1 MLKPGITRFLL
12 AAFVIFFH
20 ISKFFFLGRFA
31 VCSFFI
37 LSGYWIT
44 LMFEKKYSHKKSP
57 LKTFYVSRI
66 WRLFPVFYAFTII
79 GFIVWWLTD
88 STVPSLINN
97 LHGMNSAVFWLSN
110 SVLFTYYSLPK
121 VTILVPAW
129 SLDIELQ
136 FYILFPLLFYI
147 GCKNYKRL
155 NYIFLLSL
163 LLFVYISVSYS
174 NLWIKNSMLVYL
186 YLFVFGM
193 IIYFRKI
200 QFKKVTEIICI
211 VVVLI
216 IIALQYVFS
225 YTIQHYKDEASIY
238 YIMLSFVL
246 VALFVPTLANSVRK
260 ASDKNDKFWGEMSFL
275 IYLSHW
281 VWIKP
286 YGVFSAGTSSSVHL
300 LYLLLF
306 FIATLLSSFVIYN
319 LIDRPMEK
327 LRHQWINKQA

>member
-44 LMFEKKYSHKKSP
+44 LMFEKKYSLKENP
-57 LKTFYVSRI
+57 LKTFYISRV
-66 WRLFPVFYAFTII
+66 WRLFPIFYAFTII
-79 GFIVWWLTD
+79 GFFVWWLTD
-88 STVPSLINN
+88 RSVPSVINS
-97 LHGMNSAVFWLSN
+97 LHGIDSAVFWLSN
-110 SVLFTYYSLPK
+110 TVLFTYYSLPK

-129 SLDIELQ
+129 SLDIEMQ

-147 GCKNYKRL
+147 GYKNYKRL
-155 NYIFLLSL
+155 NYIFLATLLS
-163 LLFVYISVSYS
+163 FVYVSVCYS
-174 NLWIKNSMLVYL
+174 NLWVKNSMLVYL

-193 IIYFRKI
+193 IIYFRKL
-200 QFKKVTEIICI
+200 QFKSITEKICI
-211 VVVLI
+211 IIALI
-216 IIALQYVFS
+216 ITALQYVFPYS
-225 YTIQHYKDEASIY
+225 IHHYKDEASVY

-246 VALFVPTLANSVRK
+246 VALFVPTLANSVRRT
-260 ASDKNDKFWGEMSFL
+260 SDKNDRFWGEMSFL
-275 IYLSHW
+275 VYLSHW

-286 YGVFSAGTSSSVHL
+286 YGFFSEGTSTLVHTI
-300 LYLLLF
+300 YLLLF
-306 FIATLLSSFVIYN
+306 FAVTFLSSLIIYK

-327 LRHQWINKQA
+327 LRHQWINKQP

>member
-12 AAFVIFFH
+12 AVFVILFH

-44 LMFEKKYSHKKSP
+44 LMFENKYSYKKNP
-57 LKTFYVSRI
+57 MKTFYMSRF
-66 WRLFPVFYAFTII
+66 WRLLPIFYAFTII

-88 STVPSLINN
+88 HTVPTLITN
-97 LHGMNSAVFWLSN
+97 LHGVDSAVFWLSN

-136 FYILFPLLFYI
+136 FYILFPLLFYA
-147 GCKNYKRL
+147 GYKNQKRL

-163 LLFVYISVSYS
+163 LIFGYVSINYS

-193 IIYFRKI
+193 IIYFKKI
-200 QFKKVTEIICI
+200 QFKSLTEIICLSCA
-211 VVVLI
+211 LI
-216 IIALQYVFS
+216 IIALQYVFPYS
-225 YTIQHYKDEASIY
+225 IQHYKDEASIY

-246 VALFVPTLANSVRK
+246 VALFIPTLANSVKK
-260 ASDKNDKFWGEMSFL
+260 ASGKNDRFWGEMSFL
-275 IYLSHW
+275 VYLSHW
-281 VWIKP
+281 IWIKP
-286 YGVFSAGTSSSVHL
+286 YGVFSEGVSSLVHVI
-300 LYLLLF
+300 YLFLF
-306 FIATLLSSFVIYN
+306 FAATLLSSFIIYK

-327 LRHQWINKQA
+327 LRHHWINKQA